1 MSDQTLGSNLGRV
14 EIFEMGPRDG
24 LQNEK
29 AEISVEQKVALVECS
44 VLVSKVG
51 YPQ

>member
-1 MSDQTLGSNLGRV
+1 MSSQPHGTNLGRV

-29 AEISVEQKVALVECS
+29 AEISVDQKVALVDCLS
-44 VLVSKVG
+44 RA
-51 YPQ
+51 

>member
-1 MSDQTLGSNLGRV
+1 MSDRV

-29 AEISVEQKVALVECS
+29 RLIPAADKIALVDLLS
-44 VLVSKVG
+44 
-51 YPQ
+51 